1 MLLPEHKFIVEKL
14 SAEQTTRNEKKYRD
28 LILKKSAPTDEFGDA
43 IGKDDVLKVS
53 IWQKAY
59 PLIEGINP
67 GDRVLA
73 QLYMNCQEGIDQ
85 NSKVY
90 HSVNFS
96 LKTIKL
102 YTPETK

>member
-1 MLLPEHKFIVEKL
+1 MLLPEHKFMVEKI
-14 SAEQTTRNEKKYRD
+14 SAELTTRNEKKYRD
-28 LILKKSAPTDEFGDA
+28 LILKKSAPTDEFGDP

-53 IWQKAY
+53 IWEKAF
-59 PLIEGINP
+59 PLLNGIKP

-85 NSKVY
+85 NSKIY

-96 LKTIKL
+96 LKQIKVF
-102 YTPETK
+102 TPEGK